1 MRINSIDFVAEQL
14 RRGALFQAA
23 THESFSAAK
32 AKMNEWLSR
41 NEVEIVNVETVV
53 LPSLHSPRE
62 EGSEDVALSNAHK
75 MALALLEYLP
85 ASQAARVAAKL
96 NDVPR
101 RKVYELLK

>member
-62 EGSEDVALSNAHK
+62 EGSEDVAINVNAEF
-75 MALALLEYLP
+75 LTTF
-85 ASQAARVAAKL
+85 SQFIRVWYRA
-96 NDVPR
+96 
-101 RKVYELLK
+101 